1 MAKIPGSRLIV
12 FGASIALLGSICM
25 GVMVM
30 FFLYWIFWGVS
41 SESNKKTDAAQATVQ
56 AAAVASA
63 PVEPSATS
71 SGGVAA
77 SASSEEKM
85 VSGREAGKAL
95 SKYMQDLSSSLA
107 AQQFI
112 QQSLLSK
119 VQQAYEFRDLDKYVA
134 AAEELKESALKG
146 QEDVQRTQFP
156 GDLADEDIEYIN
168 AIGEA
173 AGAVMAVRVDMAVDV
188 SAEAHTGMG
197 MLNRQEI
204 EKLKRDKREADKALT
219 QAVRKAYQHFGYSR
233 KEVNWDTYTLKD

>member
-1 MAKIPGSRLIV
+1 MDVNEQLKKTPGSRLII
-12 FGASIALLGSICM
+12 FGASLVLLGSICM
-25 GVMVM
+25 GVMLMV
-30 FFLYWIFWGVS
+30 FLYWIFWGVS
-41 SESNKKTDAAQATVQ
+41 SDPSKKVDSSQANV
-56 AAAVASA
+56 VASA
-63 PVEPSATS
+63 PVAS
-71 SGGVAA
+71 STPPIVTA
-77 SASSEEKM
+77 SAASEEKM

-134 AAEELKESALKG
+134 AAEDLKASALKG

-156 GDLADEDIEYIN
+156 GDLADEDIEYVN

-188 SAEAHTGMG
+188 AAEAHTGMG

-233 KEVNWDTYTLKD
+233 KEVDWETYTLKE